1 MDNNSDGG
9 KSTSHASLGHK
20 GCCEDAMAMHMLDA
34 YAYAVKEKLAVEV
47 SQSFLVPPVSL
58 IGNEI
63 SFKAITNIHKRSY
76 RPPLISQ
83 DITILVQTFLI

>member
-1 MDNNSDGG
+1 
-9 KSTSHASLGHK
+9 
-20 GCCEDAMAMHMLDA
+20 MAICMLDEYS
-34 YAYAVKEKLAVEV
+34 YAAKEKIAVEV

-58 IGNEI
+58 IESEI

-76 RPPLISQ
+76 RPPLINQ